1 LANAHGEFPVLTAD
15 LLYDYFEPLFRK
27 EPYTSEV
34 YKTYKLTSTVLRKV
48 NENSLHSK
56 IVRTIALIYLVEQ
69 FEKLPPTVDVIVDAF
84 KDSVG
89 DTKIITET
97 LNELIEKDCI
107 VYLKRS
113 NNYLKIKDSSG
124 VDIQTEITDYIK
136 SHLIN
141 KEVTQIL
148 NNSAF
153 DSYIYP
159 TAYNDEHEITRYF
172 DFTFIDSKDFFSVSD
187 WNMRIENTTA
197 DGVIFAIIPK
207 NQPEIAKIKNTIE
220 KEVKP
225 NERILFI
232 VPHTFSEIKSIALEF
247 EAVKNLKI
255 ESATLGDELLCDEYD
270 IYIDDLSEVIQ
281 SFIGS
286 YSNLKERN
294 VFVVVT

>member
-1 LANAHGEFPVLTAD
+1 
-15 LLYDYFEPLFRK
+15 
-27 EPYTSEV
+27 
-34 YKTYKLTSTVLRKV
+34 
-48 NENSLHSK
+48 
-56 IVRTIALIYLVEQ
+56 
-69 FEKLPPTVDVIVDAF
+69 
-84 KDSVG
+84 
-89 DTKIITET
+89 
-97 LNELIEKDCI
+97 
-107 VYLKRS
+107 
-113 NNYLKIKDSSG
+113 
-124 VDIQTEITDYIK
+124 
-136 SHLIN
+136 
-141 KEVTQIL
+141 
-148 NNSAF
+148 
-153 DSYIYP
+153 
-159 TAYNDEHEITRYF
+159 
-172 DFTFIDSKDFFSVSD
+172 
-187 WNMRIENTTA
+187 MRIENTTA